1 MLWVISFLPLCI
13 IAWILYTFIY
23 SYLTETGTF
32 WQRTLKA
39 CKDSATIV
47 WAKLVIIAGLA
58 VTQLDKIAVALG
70 DPSLVTQFQ
79 QYLTPTTIG
88 ISGAIIMGLSIW
100 ARLRTLGK

>member
-1 MLWVISFLPLCI
+1 MLWAITILPLCV

-47 WAKLVIIAGLA
+47 WAKLVIIVGMLVAS
-58 VTQLDKIAVALG
+58 LDKVAVALG
-70 DPSLVTQFQ
+70 DPSLVSQFQ
-79 QYLTPTTIG
+79 QYLTPTTVG
-88 ISGAIIMGLSIW
+88 ITTAIIMVLSIW